1 MRRPWIAWPR
11 RRAIDRALTDAG
23 LVTLSLLDAW
33 FQGGFGTRPGAACVA
48 VTSGVLLLRRR
59 APLPVFVLT
68 VPSVLASSAVAAA
81 LIAMYALATR
91 TRSRPLLAVCAT
103 VFAGCYM
110 MPWPTPR
117 RGAIVGVSDVPDLA
131 YGLGLAAAPVLLGQL
146 VQARRDLAAR
156 LDEITEVREHE
167 QFLAAQSVLAKERAQ
182 LAREMHDVVSHQV
195 SLIAVRAGAL
205 QVSTGDPDAKEAATT
220 IRRLSVRTLDE
231 LRHMVSVLRASGGPP
246 TELTPQPTLAQ
257 LHALVAGCGI
267 EAVLNVDLNGDL
279 PAPVQRAIYRTVQ
292 EALTNARKHAPGST
306 TRVEVRHRNGTVRTT
321 VTNTAPTRPT
331 LPLPSAH
338 HGLIGLRQR
347 AELLGGA
354 LESGPTSDH
363 GYRLSLDLPVAPG

>member
-1 MRRPWIAWPR
+1 M
-11 RRAIDRALTDAG
+11 LDAG
-23 LVTLSLLDAW
+23 LVVVSLLDVWVQA
-33 FQGGFGTRPGAACVA
+33 GFGPRSDSAFA
-48 VTSGVLLLRRR
+48 VLASCALLLRRR
-59 APLPVFVLT
+59 APLVGFVLAL
-68 VPSVLASSAVAAA
+68 PAVLTSFALVAA
-81 LIAMYALATR
+81 LIAVYSLAAH
-91 TRSRPLLAVCAT
+91 TRSRPLLAVCAAA
-103 VFAGCYM
+103 FAGCYVL
-110 MPWPTPR
+110 PWPAPR
-117 RGAIVGVSDVPDLA
+117 VGGIVHASDVPDLA
-131 YGLGLAAAPVLLGQL
+131 YGLALGAAAALLGQL
-146 VQARRDLAAR
+146 VQARRDLATR
-156 LDEITEVREHE
+156 LAEITEVREHE

-205 QVSTGDPDAKEAATT
+205 QVSTGDPDAKDAAST

-267 EAVLNVDLNGDL
+267 EADLDVDLTGDL

-306 TRVEVRHRNGTVRTT
+306 ARVEVRQRDGTVRTA
-321 VTNTAPTRPT
+321 VTNTAPTRPA
-331 LPLPSAH
+331 LPLPSAS

-347 AELLGGA
+347 AELLGGV
-354 LESGPTSDH
+354 LESGPTPDH
-363 GYRLSLDLPVAPG
+363 GYRLSLDLPVTSP

>member
-1 MRRPWIAWPR
+1 MRTGGR
-11 RRAIDRALTDAG
+11 RTIPGPLLDVGFVA
-23 LVTLSLLDAW
+23 VSLLDAW
-33 FQGGFGTRPGAACVA
+33 IQVDLDVRSETASAALASCA
-48 VTSGVLLLRRR
+48 LLLRRR
-59 APLPVFVLT
+59 APLPAFILT
-68 VPSVLASSAVAAA
+68 MPAALTSSAVAAT
-81 LIAMYALATR
+81 LIAMYALAAHTR
-91 TRSRPLLAVCAT
+91 RRSLLAVCA
-103 VFAGCYM
+103 VAFAGCYM
-110 MPWPTPR
+110 VPWPAPKI
-117 RGAIVGVSDVPDLA
+117 GAIVAVSDVPALG
-131 YGLGLAAAPVLLGQL
+131 YGLALGAAPALLGQL

-156 LDEITEVREHE
+156 LAEITEVREHE

-205 QVSTGDPDAKEAATT
+205 QVSTGDPDAKDAATT
-220 IRRLSVRTLDE
+220 IRRLSVQTLDE
-231 LRHMVSVLRASGGPP
+231 LRHMVSVLRASGSPP

-267 EAVLNVDLNGDL
+267 EADLEIDLAGDL

-292 EALTNARKHAPGST
+292 EALTNVRKHAPGST
-306 TRVEVRHRNGTVRTT
+306 ARVEVRQRNGKVRTA
-321 VTNTAPTRPT
+321 VTNTAPTRPA

-354 LESGPTSDH
+354 LEAGPTSDD
-363 GYRLSLDLPVAPG
+363 GYHLRLDLPVTSH

>member
-1 MRRPWIAWPR
+1 MKWAALRRP
-11 RRAIDRALTDAG
+11 LTDAG
-23 LVTLSLLDAW
+23 LVTVSLLDAW
-33 FQGGFGTRPGAACVA
+33 FQGSLGTGSDTACAAVA
-48 VTSGVLLLRRR
+48 SSALLLRRR
-59 APLPVFVLT
+59 APLPVFILT
-68 VPSVLASSAVAAA
+68 VPSVLTSFALAAA
-81 LIAMYALATR
+81 LIAMYSLAAR
-91 TRSRPLLAVCAT
+91 TRSRSLLAVCAA

-110 MPWPTPR
+110 LPWPTPKI
-117 RGAIVGVSDVPDLA
+117 GPIVAISDVPDLA
-131 YGLGLAAAPVLLGQL
+131 YGLGLAAAPALLGRL

-156 LDEITEVREHE
+156 LSEITEVREHE

-205 QVSTGDPDAKEAATT
+205 QVSTGDPDAKDAATT
-220 IRRLSVRTLDE
+220 IRRLSVQTLDE
-231 LRHMVSVLRASGGPP
+231 LRHMVSVLRASGSPP

-257 LHALVAGCGI
+257 LHTLVAGCGI
-267 EAVLNVDLNGDL
+267 KADLHVDLDGDL
-279 PAPVQRAIYRTVQ
+279 PPPVQRAIYRTVQ

-306 TRVEVRHRNGTVRTT
+306 TRVDVRHRNGTVRTT

-354 LESGPTSDH
+354 LESGPTPDH
-363 GYRLSLDLPVAPG
+363 GYHLTLDIPIAPA